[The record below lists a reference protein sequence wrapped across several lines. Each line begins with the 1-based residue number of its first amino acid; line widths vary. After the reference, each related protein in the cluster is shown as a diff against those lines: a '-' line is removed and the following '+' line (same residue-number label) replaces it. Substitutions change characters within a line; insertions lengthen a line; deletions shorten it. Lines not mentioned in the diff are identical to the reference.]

1 MSNRRAMSSQSPSN
15 GHCGNQNHLLLFFLQ
30 PSFYSWAWGYVV
42 WNISLASS
50 GQSLQLCSLP
60 TSCSR
65 LGCAGRKDDSRW
77 APMRELHPGQ
87 TQHTKA
93 FVVKLCGFLGKT
105 QQISCSPYCLYN
117 APITDCILGMSTKQ
131 WGRSK
136 WAVACEHNQKQLEA
150 NPVCSK
156 CSCSEVTPDCNGS

>member
-1 MSNRRAMSSQSPSN
+1 MATVEIRTTSSSFSSNPVFIPEHEDTWYEISPWPAQVRVCSCAPSQLLAQGWDVLGGRMTADGLLWRNWTPSWPDPAHQ
-15 GHCGNQNHLLLFFLQ
+15 GF
-30 PSFYSWAWGYVV
+30 
-42 WNISLASS
+42 
-50 GQSLQLCSLP
+50 CSK
-60 TSCSR
+60 T
-65 LGCAGRKDDSRW
+65 
-77 APMRELHPGQ
+77 
-87 TQHTKA
+87 
-93 FVVKLCGFLGKT
+93 LCGFLGKT